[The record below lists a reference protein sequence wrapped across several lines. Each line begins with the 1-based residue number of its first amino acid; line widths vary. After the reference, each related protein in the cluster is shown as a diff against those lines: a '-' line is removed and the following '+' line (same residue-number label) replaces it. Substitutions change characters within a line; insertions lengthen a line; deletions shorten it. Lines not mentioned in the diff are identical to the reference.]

1 MQEEGHV
8 VEPINSSIFPASGIG
23 GMSVLVGTGNIIWS
37 GLYVIMSTLGLMTT
51 VYLLNILYI
60 NPHNIHS
67 WWYKGLLFIACMTM
81 SAVLF
86 VGLAIGGLWH
96 MCERKTSYKKEC
108 ENITKTVG
116 FEHPKERMIHKN
128 SGQEPYL
135 NIIRYGQRPEFSGT
149 YPNLSLFLGLL
160 SLSSFLDDKGTF
172 PAQSCPTNSCF
183 KTVLET

>member
-1 MQEEGHV
+1 M
-8 VEPINSSIFPASGIG
+8 G

-37 GLYVIMSTLGLMTT
+37 GLYVIMSTLGLITT

-67 WWYKGLLFIACMTM
+67 WWHKGLLFIACMTT
-81 SAVLF
+81 SVVLF

-96 MCERKTSYKKEC
+96 MWERKLHTRRNVRTSQRLAAL
-108 ENITKTVG
+108 NIRK
-116 FEHPKERMIHKN
+116 RMINKN
-128 SGQEPYL
+128 SGQEQYL

-160 SLSSFLDDKGTF
+160 SLSSFLDDEGTL